1 MRGYFSDIFSGV
13 WTVLV
18 GMRLTF
24 RHLFTRAVTLQ
35 YPDEKWELPPG
46 ARGQLFNDIDD
57 CIGCDKCARICPVD
71 CIYIE
76 TVKVGPGEDLS
87 ETTTGHKKRLH
98 VVRFDI
104 DMSKCCYC
112 ALCVYPCPTECL
124 VMTPEYESSV
134 YDRDDFIYRY
144 ATYTPEEVEK
154 IKEEGAK
161 RDVEMAAKKA
171 AAAKAKAEKAKA
183 EGGGEEKP
191 ARVKASATKAAGKT
205 EGGDA
210 EETPKPARVKPR
222 AAEEAMVSG
231 EAAQKEPTSS
241 EDEQ

>member
-1 MRGYFSDIFSGV
+1 M
-13 WTVLV
+13 
-18 GMRLTF
+18 
-24 RHLFTRAVTLQ
+24 
-35 YPDEKWELPPG
+35 
-46 ARGQLFNDIDD
+46 
-57 CIGCDKCARICPVD
+57 D

-76 TVKVGPGEDLS
+76 TVKVGPGEDLG

-144 ATYTPEEVEK
+144 ATYTPEEVER

-161 RDVEMAAKKA
+161 RDAEMAAKKA
-171 AAAKAKAEKAKA
+171 ATTAKGDGAKR
-183 EGGGEEKP
+183 P
-191 ARVKASATKAAGKT
+191 ARVKASAAKAAGKT

-210 EETPKPARVKPR
+210 EIKPR
-222 AAEEAMVSG
+222 AAEEARVTG
-231 EAAQKEPTSS
+231 EAAQKEHAS
-241 EDEQ
+241 DGDDNN